1 MCTQNQSCP
10 RTMIC
15 NMVQMSS
22 NGTLFILLENQITTQ
37 MEREQ
42 WFFIRYLSSLL
53 SSCKFDNFKDKTV
66 LVKDFQA
73 RESFSLGFR
82 GKSTTT
88 YSRVPHITVGLNKS
102 VGTNFSWKLIKM

>member
-1 MCTQNQSCP
+1 MYKEKLILSENYN
-10 RTMIC
+10 TML

-42 WFFIRYLSSLL
+42 WFFIRYLSSLF

-66 LVKDFQA
+66 LVKDLWT
-73 RESFSLGFR
+73 RKSFSLGFR
-82 GKSTTT
+82 GKSITT
-88 YSRVPHITVGLNKS
+88 
-102 VGTNFSWKLIKM
+102 